1 MTQTRLGLIP
11 LLVLTTLSS
20 GCARLDA
27 FVTSTNTHIIACDEL
42 RKDLPSWHRNDTPRT
57 LETGERFVRTFKA
70 VCGLPKSKAR

>member
-1 MTQTRLGLIP
+1 MTRKKLGLIP
-11 LLVLTTLSS
+11 LLALTTLSS

-27 FVTSTNTHIIACDEL
+27 FETNRSTYMVACDEL
-42 RKDLPSWHRNDTPRT
+42 RKDLPSWHKNDTPRT

>member
-1 MTQTRLGLIP
+1 MTRTRLGLMS

-27 FVTSTNTHIIACDEL
+27 FETNHSTYMVACDEL
-42 RKDLPSWHRNDTPRT
+42 RKDLPSWHKNDTPRT

>member
-1 MTQTRLGLIP
+1 MMLGKPGLIP

-27 FVTSTNTHIIACDEL
+27 FETSTNTHTIACDEL

-57 LETGERFVRTFKA
+57 LETGERFVRTFRA
-70 VCGLPKSKAR
+70 VCGLPQSKAR